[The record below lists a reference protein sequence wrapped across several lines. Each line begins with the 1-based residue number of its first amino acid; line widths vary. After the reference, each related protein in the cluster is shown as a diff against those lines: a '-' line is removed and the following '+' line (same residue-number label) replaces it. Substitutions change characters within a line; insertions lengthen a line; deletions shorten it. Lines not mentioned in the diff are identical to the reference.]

1 MLNSPWS
8 IILKAKVGCTMVAI
22 LFQIYRDL
30 YEIEQGGWIYFNLF
44 FGNLFTQAHAGD
56 INVHSSNS
64 LDV

>member
-1 MLNSPWS
+1 M
-8 IILKAKVGCTMVAI
+8 IFDAKVGCTIVAI

-30 YEIEQGGWIYFNLF
+30 YEIEQGCWVYFNLF

-64 LDV
+64 LDA